1 MSTTPTS
8 NSKTTPQ
15 VLRGY
20 VNRVETLEEQ
30 KKEISTDIKDVY
42 DEAANEGFDKKALR
56 EVIKRRKKS
65 KAELTEL
72 ESLVDLYESNL

>member
-1 MSTTPTS
+1 MTTS
-8 NSKTTPQ
+8 NTQTTPQ

-20 VNRVETLEEQ
+20 VSRIETLEDQ

-42 DEAANEGFDKKALR
+42 AEAANEGFDKKALR